1 MTKTTTKY
9 RMFGIAA
16 TVAILTVALVAAN
29 FSMVSADP
37 ANKTSFGSS
46 QVGALAAN
54 SGWYTIASADI
65 KTSSPSDLIV
75 RHNQE
80 CTIHTG
86 LNLDQDTEMAT
97 SAIREDIRLKV
108 TRADNTVEYVS
119 AVPGTGDDGII
130 TMCGRAYHIDTNV
143 LSTVYDLCAFVE
155 SLDLD
160 GDGVPDNEDIC
171 EGDEVYFD
179 SFIRTKSAHGWDWI
193 VLDLG
198 PGTHTIE
205 VQAQLVSELDQVSNG
220 KGKKATA
227 TNSCDISVD
236 PDCPVDTILEIG
248 KRNLIITEDK
258 LATGT

>member
-1 MTKTTTKY
+1 MTKTKY
-9 RMFGIAA
+9 RTIGLIAS
-16 TVAILTVALVAAN
+16 VAILTVALVATN
-29 FSMVSADP
+29 FAMVSADP

-46 QVGALAAN
+46 QIGALAAN
-54 SGWYTIASADI
+54 SGWYTIAATEI

-86 LNLDQDTEMAT
+86 LNLDQDSEIAT
-97 SAIREDIRLKV
+97 SAIREDIRLKI
-108 TRADNTVEYVS
+108 TTADGEVRYES
-119 AVPGTGDDGII
+119 AVPGTNDDGII

-160 GDGVPDNEDIC
+160 LDGEPDNAEVC

-179 SFIRTKSAHGWDWI
+179 SYIRTKSAHGWDWV

-198 PGTHTIE
+198 AGTHLVE
-205 VQAQLVSELDQVSNG
+205 VEANLVSELDAVGDG
-220 KGKKATA
+220 KGKKGQAANCTFE
-227 TNSCDISVD
+227 D

-248 KRNLIITEDK
+248 KRSLIVTEDK